1 MKAFITSLAQKT
13 FVMNIEIAAIHS
25 LLLLFFLM
33 NFFFSGENQE
43 NNSYLYFSFA
53 KIGYLISLTVYEE

>member
-1 MKAFITSLAQKT
+1 MS
-13 FVMNIEIAAIHS
+13 IEVAAIHS

-33 NFFFSGENQE
+33 NFFFSQGKIKKTTVICIF
-43 NNSYLYFSFA
+43 SYA